1 MKRCKILFVG
11 LIVLL
16 LASNYTWAD
25 EPNSKVDYRPANNVV
40 NMSDELGIGA
50 ATDSWV
56 QAYGP
61 GGGIIAIGLLGGGI
75 GFLLLDEPW
84 NYAAAGGGL
93 IVLGL
98 GVWYIIATHSSRV
111 AEGINNNAIIQHVL
125 FNATADKLTLGVR
138 FRR

>member
-1 MKRCKILFVG
+1 MNKGKILAVG

-16 LASNYTWAD
+16 LASNYAWAD
-25 EPNSKVDYRPANNVV
+25 EPNSKVDYRSTNNVV
-40 NMSDELGIGA
+40 HMSDELGIGA

-75 GFLLLDEPW
+75 GFFLLDEPW
-84 NYAAAGGGL
+84 NYVAAGGGV
-93 IVLGL
+93 IVIGLGL
-98 GVWYIIATHSSRV
+98 WYIIATHNSRV
-111 AEGINNNAIIQHVL
+111 AEGINNNAVIQHVL
-125 FNATADKLTLGVR
+125 FDATADKITLGVR